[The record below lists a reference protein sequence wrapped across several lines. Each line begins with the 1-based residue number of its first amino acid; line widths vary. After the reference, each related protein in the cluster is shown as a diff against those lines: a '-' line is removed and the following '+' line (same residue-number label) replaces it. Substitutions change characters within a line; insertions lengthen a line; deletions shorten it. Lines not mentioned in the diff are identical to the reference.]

1 MLLRLQPV
9 AVAAVAAA
17 EVTKV
22 HIDIESILLQ
32 TEFRVKTLE
41 SNYAAYR

>member
-1 MLLRLQPV
+1 M

-22 HIDIESILLQ
+22 YIDIESIWLQ
-32 TEFRVKTLE
+32 NDEFRVKTLE

>member
-9 AVAAVAAA
+9 AVAVVAAA

-22 HIDIESILLQ
+22 HIDIESIWLQ
-32 TEFRVKTLE
+32 NEFRVKTLE